1 MFLRSYLATV
11 LEIIRNGLKGS
22 LGVSVFIETC
32 IGLQVAGWTLHYRS
46 DLFSEHISEETHFTL
61 MNWLLRVIY
70 SGSRDT
76 VRTEHAALGLLLLFR
91 RASGSSVDV
100 INNKI
105 RMCVFQLCSVF
116 VLCLF
121 PKEKFLAILS
131 DWVLQL

>member
-1 MFLRSYLATV
+1 MFLRPYLATV

-22 LGVSVFIETC
+22 LDVSVFIETC

-46 DLFSEHISEETHFTL
+46 DLFTEHISEETHFTL

-70 SGSRDT
+70 SESRDT

-105 RMCVFQLCSVF
+105 RCVCFYLVVCLCSAY
-116 VLCLF
+116 F
-121 PKEKFLAILS
+121 PRKSF
-131 DWVLQL
+131 